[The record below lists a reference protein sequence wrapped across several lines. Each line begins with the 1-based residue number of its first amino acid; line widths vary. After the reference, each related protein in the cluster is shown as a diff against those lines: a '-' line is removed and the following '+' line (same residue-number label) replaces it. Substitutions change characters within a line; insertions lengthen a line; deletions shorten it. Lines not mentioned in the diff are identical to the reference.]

1 VTELQRRLGVPGAIV
16 VGLSAMIGAGVFFV
30 WAPAA
35 ASAGSWLPLALVLA
49 AVVATA
55 NALSTTQLAM
65 AHPVS
70 GGAYTYG
77 RRELGPRVGFS
88 AGVLFLTG
96 KTASVSAIALIAGQ
110 YLLPAQPR
118 LLAVAAIVVLA
129 VVNISGIRSTA
140 AVSAVVV
147 TVVLVGFAVVLGSAL
162 PGAQLAATDATAFE
176 PLGILRAAAILFFSF
191 AGYARIATL
200 GEEVREPRRTLP
212 RAVVSSLGITL
223 LVYTAIGSACLL
235 VLGPAALASSSSPV
249 ADLFVEGG
257 SNGGTAGGGMD
268 VAIRV
273 IAGVACLGSLLGIL
287 AGLSRTGLAMARE
300 HDLPG
305 HVAFVWPRTG
315 TPVVAEVTFALIGVS
330 AVLLL
335 DPTTLIGFSSC
346 AVLGYYA
353 VANTAALRQSGDA
366 RWLPRWVSI
375 VGLVG
380 CLALALSLPWVAIAV
395 TFAVLGV
402 AHLVRVLTLKP

>member
-35 ASAGSWLPLALVLA
+35 ASAGSWLPLALVVA

-77 RRELGPRVGFS
+77 RRELGPRIGFS

-147 TVVLVGFAVVLGSAL
+147 TVVLVGIAVVLGTAL
-162 PGAQLAATDATAFE
+162 PGAQFAAIDATAFE

-212 RAVVSSLGITL
+212 RAVVASLGITL
-223 LVYTAIGSACLL
+223 LVYTAIGSTCLL

-249 ADLFVEGG
+249 ADLFVED
-257 SNGGTAGGGMD
+257 GTNGGMD
-268 VAIRV
+268 VVIRA

-305 HVAFVWPRTG
+305 PVAFVWPRTG
-315 TPVVAEVTFALIGVS
+315 TPVVAEVTFALIGVA

-353 VANTAALRQSGDA
+353 VANSAALRQSGDA

-380 CLALALSLPWVAIAV
+380 CLALALSLPLMAIAV
-395 TFAVLGV
+395 TFAVIGA

>member
-35 ASAGSWLPLALVLA
+35 ASAGSWLPLALVVA

-77 RRELGPRVGFS
+77 RRELGPRIGFS

-147 TVVLVGFAVVLGSAL
+147 TVVLIGIAVVLGTAL
-162 PGAQLAATDATAFE
+162 PGAQLTASDPTAFE

-212 RAVVSSLGITL
+212 RAVVASLGITL
-223 LVYTAIGSACLL
+223 LVYTAIGSTCLL

-249 ADLFVEGG
+249 ADLFVED
-257 SNGGTAGGGMD
+257 GTNGGMD
-268 VAIRV
+268 VVIRA

-287 AGLSRTGLAMARE
+287 AGLSRTGLAMARQ

-305 HVAFVWPRTG
+305 PVAFVWPRTG
-315 TPVVAEVTFALIGVS
+315 TPVVAEVTFALIGVA

-353 VANTAALRQSGDA
+353 VANSAALRQSGDA

-380 CLALALSLPWVAIAV
+380 CLALALSLPLMAIAV
-395 TFAVLGV
+395 TFAVIGA

>member
-1 VTELQRRLGVPGAIV
+1 
-16 VGLSAMIGAGVFFV
+16 MIGAGVFFV

-77 RRELGPRVGFS
+77 RRELGPRIGFS

-129 VVNISGIRSTA
+129 IVNISGIRSTA

-162 PGAQLAATDATAFE
+162 PGAHVAAADATAFE
-176 PLGILRAAAILFFSF
+176 PLGVLRAAAILFFSF

-200 GEEVREPRRTLP
+200 GEEVREPGRTLP

-257 SNGGTAGGGMD
+257 ANGGMD

-305 HVAFVWPRTG
+305 PVAFVWPRTG
-315 TPVVAEVTFALIGVS
+315 TPVVAEVTFALIGVA

>member
-1 VTELQRRLGVPGAIV
+1 
-16 VGLSAMIGAGVFFV
+16 
-30 WAPAA
+30 
-35 ASAGSWLPLALVLA
+35 
-49 AVVATA
+49 
-55 NALSTTQLAM
+55 
-65 AHPVS
+65 
-70 GGAYTYG
+70 
-77 RRELGPRVGFS
+77 
-88 AGVLFLTG
+88 
-96 KTASVSAIALIAGQ
+96 
-110 YLLPAQPR
+110 
-118 LLAVAAIVVLA
+118 
-129 VVNISGIRSTA
+129 
-140 AVSAVVV
+140 VV
-147 TVVLVGFAVVLGSAL
+147 TVVLIGIAVVLGTAL
-162 PGAQLAATDATAFE
+162 PGSQLTASDPTAFE

-212 RAVVSSLGITL
+212 LAVVASLGITL

-235 VLGPAALASSSSPV
+235 LLGPAALAASTSPL
-249 ADLFVEGG
+249 ADLLFA
-257 SNGGTAGGGMD
+257 GGTAGGGMD
-268 VAIRV
+268 VAIRG

-287 AGLSRTGLAMARE
+287 AGLSRTGLAMARQ

-305 HVAFVWPRTG
+305 PVAFVWPRTG
-315 TPVVAEVTFALIGVS
+315 TPVVAEVTFALIGVA

-353 VANTAALRQSGDA
+353 VANSAALRQSGDA

-380 CLALALSLPWVAIAV
+380 CLALALSLPLMAIAV
-395 TFAVLGV
+395 TFAVIGA

>member
-35 ASAGSWLPLALVLA
+35 ASAGSWLPLALVVA

-77 RRELGPRVGFS
+77 RRELGPRIGFS

-147 TVVLVGFAVVLGSAL
+147 TVVLIGIAVVLGTAL
-162 PGAQLAATDATAFE
+162 PGAQLTASDPTAFE

-212 RAVVSSLGITL
+212 RAVVASLGITL
-223 LVYTAIGSACLL
+223 LVYTAIGSTCLL

-249 ADLFVEGG
+249 ADLFVED
-257 SNGGTAGGGMD
+257 GTNGGMD
-268 VAIRV
+268 VVIRA

-305 HVAFVWPRTG
+305 PVAFVWPRTG
-315 TPVVAEVTFALIGVS
+315 TPVVAEVTFALIGVA

-353 VANTAALRQSGDA
+353 VANSAALRQSGDA

-380 CLALALSLPWVAIAV
+380 CLALALSLPLMAIAV
-395 TFAVLGV
+395 TFAVIGA